1 MDDPDPPSMLVGV
14 QVTASPVE
22 GDVEI
27 VRLTV
32 PVNPFLGVIVIVKMP
47 VLPAGLNETLAEV
60 IVNGEVD
67 PLM

>member
-1 MDDPDPPSMLVGV
+1 MLVGV

-22 GDVEI
+22 GDVEV

-32 PVNPFLGVIVIVKMP
+32 PVNPFLAVIVIVKVP
-47 VLPAGLNETLAEV
+47 VLPAALKERLAEL